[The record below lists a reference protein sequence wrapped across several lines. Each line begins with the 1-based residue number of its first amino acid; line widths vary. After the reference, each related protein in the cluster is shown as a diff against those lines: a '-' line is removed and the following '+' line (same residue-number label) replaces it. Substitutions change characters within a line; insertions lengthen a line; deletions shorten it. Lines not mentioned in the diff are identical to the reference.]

1 MCGCVGLARRVM
13 LSVVVVGAREDDVRA
28 HVWYDVGDWFYLCG
42 GRLSDVSGDVFSCYD
57 DIERVVGY

>member
-28 HVWYDVGDWFYLCG
+28 HVWYYVGDLFYLCG
-42 GRLSDVSGDVFSCYD
+42 GRLSDVSGDVFSCYN